1 MVKEVIWSKNSEKD
15 FIEIITYLTNKWSI
29 NSAIKFRDL
38 VYFKIEILS
47 KQPMIGIQ
55 SNKVEVIRKILITKH
70 TYLYYA
76 LLNHQIVLLGF
87 FDVRQNPLK
96 NIFE

>member
-1 MVKEVIWSKNSEKD
+1 MVKEIIWSKNAERDFEK
-15 FIEIITYLTNKWSI
+15 IIIYLKKKWSL

-38 VYFKIEILS
+38 VYFKLDILS

-55 SNKVEVIRKILITKH
+55 SNKIQVIRKILITKH

-76 LLNHQIVLLGF
+76 LLNNQIVLLGF
-87 FDVRQNPLK
+87 FNVRQNPSK